1 MPHSLIKFENMNAR
15 KLTLV
20 FVLVIGCFVA
30 AYSQS
35 YKSAI
40 GLRLG
45 YPISVTYKHF
55 ISDPGAIE
63 VFAGLRSWT
72 YYSWINVGGLYEHHF
87 PISGVDGLQWYAG
100 GGASVFFWTYKD
112 LFVGDNSSSTSIG
125 IMGALGLDYKFAN
138 APVNLSVDW
147 LPIFFVNGYGNG
159 FGGGYGAF
167 SARYTLGER

>member
-1 MPHSLIKFENMNAR
+1 MNAK

-20 FVLVIGCFVA
+20 IALVLGCFLA
-30 AYSQS
+30 AYSQN

-63 VFAGLRSWT
+63 IFAGFRSWT
-72 YYSWINVGGLYEHHF
+72 YYSWVNVGALYEHHM
-87 PISGVDGLQWYAG
+87 PISSVEGLQWYFG
-100 GGASVFFWTYKD
+100 GGASAFFWTYKD
-112 LFVGDNSSSTSIG
+112 LFAGDRGSSTSIG
-125 IMGALGLDYKFAN
+125 IMGALGLDYKFAS

-167 SARYTLGER
+167 SARYTLR